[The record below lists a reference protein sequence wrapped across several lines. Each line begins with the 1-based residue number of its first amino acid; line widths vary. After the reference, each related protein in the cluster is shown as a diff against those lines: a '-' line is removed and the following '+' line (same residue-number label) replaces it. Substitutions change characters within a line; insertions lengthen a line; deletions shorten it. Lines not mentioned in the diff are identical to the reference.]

1 MRKWDK
7 WKRTTTI
14 TTTRVVPW
22 SLADGHRQKGSNF
35 LCALRWSIPF
45 LSVFNS
51 NGIFS
56 VTSFNFQK
64 PKHFLIFHLENFRSS
79 FQPGG
84 GGGIIKSFIFRNSS
98 KWPRSGTKKG
108 LVDFS
113 TFVSVSASAAFS
125 LKPLY
130 FELTASNSFN
140 LMEGKNLFKKVF
152 RSFCVFLSLFLSVV
166 GGFSIDRIIFNWST
180 SQKKMIK
187 LRSST
192 AHVVANSESFL
203 LRPQQLI
210 EWGIVQ
216 LIHR

>member
-7 WKRTTTI
+7 WKR

-22 SLADGHRQKGSNF
+22 SLADGHRQKWSNF
-35 LCALRWSIPF
+35 LCTLRWSIPF
-45 LSVFNS
+45 LSVFNF
-51 NGIFS
+51 NEDS
-56 VTSFNFQK
+56 VTIFNFQK
-64 PKHFLIFHLENFRSS
+64 PKHFLIFHLENFCST

-152 RSFCVFLSLFLSVV
+152 RSFFVFLSLFLSIV